1 MSMDLIISDT
11 DKVMIASTT
20 PFDGEVMRVDFDAA
34 SGVIS
39 LAFANDSLPDQT
51 LPLPVN
57 ARLTAG
63 MIRASRVL
71 LVNLDQG
78 RVSGGYDVPLACTG
92 TV

>member
-11 DKVMIASTT
+11 DQVMIASTQ
-20 PFDGEVMRVDFDAA
+20 PFAAEVVRVDFDAN
-34 SGVIS
+34 SRLVS
-39 LAFANDSLPDQT
+39 LAFAGDALPDHV
-51 LPLPVN
+51 LPMPVN
-57 ARLTAG
+57 ARMTAN

-78 RVSGGYDVPLACTG
+78 HISGGFDVPLACTG

>member
-39 LAFANDSLPDQT
+39 LAFANDSLPDQA

-71 LVNLDQG
+71 LVTLDQG
-78 RVSGGYDVPLACTG
+78 RVRGGYDVPLACTG